1 MTNLTINTKS
11 NTIEMSKKFAKA
23 ASRYGTPEYKDLQAV
38 RADYPTYKIVTKTV
52 SKKKDSFKGLTYE
65 YMESYIK
72 TRDNADEMM
81 GKYNA
86 LRAASENKDD
96 EFAEAV
102 SYGTIKKWF
111 LAQYPALTAYRE
123 NIKEILAA

>member
-1 MTNLTINTKS
+1 MTNMTINTKS

-23 ASRYGTPEYKDLQAV
+23 ASRYGTPEYKDLQAA

-72 TRDNADEMM
+72 THDNANEMM
-81 GKYNA
+81 SKYNF
-86 LRAASENKDD
+86 LRAASESKDD

-123 NIKEILAA
+123 NIKDILAA

>member
-11 NTIEMSKKFAKA
+11 NTIEMSKKFSKA

-52 SKKKDSFKGLTYE
+52 SKKKGSFKGLTYE

-72 TRDNADEMM
+72 THDNANEMM
-81 GKYNA
+81 SKYNA
-86 LRAASENKDD
+86 LRAASDNKDD

-123 NIKEILAA
+123 NIQEILAA